1 MFNNKS
7 KKANQSEQSNQPKQ
21 EYKQEIQKGKSKTM
35 ERNVIAKNSK
45 FVGDIT
51 SDGDYRVDGTLEGT
65 LKTNGRVI
73 IGVEGFIKGT
83 VESTNAD
90 IEGKFSGQLSV
101 VNTLTI
107 KATANVSGDLTI
119 GKFSIEPGATLNAT
133 CAMNGALKEQNKANE
148 SKKYPEKT
156 A

>member
-1 MFNNKS
+1 MFFNKA
-7 KKANQSEQSNQPKQ
+7 KKATPMDQENKQ
-21 EYKQEIQKGKSKTM
+21 DILKGKSKST
-35 ERNVIAKNSK
+35 ERNVIAKNSI

-83 VESTNAD
+83 VEATNAD

-101 VNTLTI
+101 ANTLII
-107 KATANVSGDLTI
+107 KATANVSGDLII

-133 CAMNGALKEQNKANE
+133 CATNGALKELNKGYE
-148 SKKYPEKT
+148 RKKHSEKT

>member
-1 MFNNKS
+1 MFFNKA
-7 KKANQSEQSNQPKQ
+7 KKATPMDQENKQ
-21 EYKQEIQKGKSKTM
+21 DILKGKSKST
-35 ERNVIAKNSK
+35 ERNVIAKNSI

-51 SDGDYRVDGTLEGT
+51 SDGDYRIDGTLEGT

-90 IEGKFSGQLSV
+90 IEGKFTGQLSV
-101 VNTLTI
+101 AETLTI

-133 CAMNGALKEQNKANE
+133 CAMNGALKELHKVHE
-148 SKKYPEKT
+148 TKKYSEKT

>member
-1 MFNNKS
+1 MFNNKA
-7 KKANQSEQSNQPKQ
+7 KNATPIDQENKQ
-21 EYKQEIQKGKSKTM
+21 DLLKGKSKSM
-35 ERNVIAKNSK
+35 ERNVIAKNST

-51 SDGDYRVDGTLEGT
+51 SDGDYRIDGTLEGT

-73 IGVEGFIKGT
+73 IGVDGFIKGT

-101 VNTLTI
+101 AETLTI

-133 CAMNGALKEQNKANE
+133 CAMNGALKELHKGHE
-148 SKKYPEKT
+148 TKKHSEKT